1 MTEYN
6 ERWSLTKKKDQ
17 NLIFLWEMYLN
28 HQLIYEI
35 GTKQIQSLNI
45 INNQITSLPNFN
57 NSLSIRSQNCILG
70 QNFVTNIT
78 TSINLFLEFDNKCKR
93 ENTTIFILRGSN

>member
-45 INNQITSLPNFN
+45 INNQITYL
-57 NSLSIRSQNCILG
+57 
-70 QNFVTNIT
+70 T
-78 TSINLFLEFDNKCKR
+78 
-93 ENTTIFILRGSN
+93 

>member
-1 MTEYN
+1 
-6 ERWSLTKKKDQ
+6 
-17 NLIFLWEMYLN
+17 MYLN

-70 QNFVTNIT
+70 QNFVTNLNPT
-78 TSINLFLEFDNKCKR
+78 NQDPNYLRKTRKDPS
-93 ENTTIFILRGSN
+93 TII